1 MIILRIEGNDV
12 GTIDAQTTAENL
24 EESLRDEGFDV
35 TVMGEEV

>member
-1 MIILRIEGNDV
+1 MIILKIDGNDV

-24 EESLRDEGFDV
+24 EESLRDECFDV